1 MFNKPDAHGV
11 VLPVLLPIF
20 VVPPRRWVEGG
31 GGFASRRAGCLP
43 AKAALTSPGNV
54 LMSTINFVDYA
65 GFMALL
71 Q

>member
-1 MFNKPDAHGV
+1 M
-11 VLPVLLPIF
+11 
-20 VVPPRRWVEGG
+20 E

-54 LMSTINFVDYA
+54 LMSAINFVDYA
-65 GFMALL
+65 GFVALL